1 MSTAVM
7 SASRFEVGDGLIVW
21 AQPCCDE
28 VRQRSMGPTGVL
40 MPWGSFPTTTQFPP
54 GSPDHHQ
61 CTLRL
66 VKFWTNIFEIDERDL
81 KLKPLLSIR
90 VAFLLPCRSIYIKR
104 VKAGDRNELELNVEF
119 GATINLWAEKAGNG
133 KGGCKRRCIKVYQGG
148 CKWRYMKS
156 RGCFMPP
163 LKSHRLFTGSLLKCR
178 AVWRPQIASIILRSA
193 YCPPGTTPEKGN
205 THLQTD

>member
-1 MSTAVM
+1 
-7 SASRFEVGDGLIVW
+7 
-21 AQPCCDE
+21 
-28 VRQRSMGPTGVL
+28 
-40 MPWGSFPTTTQFPP
+40 MPWGSLPQTTQFPP

-119 GATINLWAEKAGNG
+119 GATINL
-133 KGGCKRRCIKVYQGG
+133 KRLGMAKRVQVRVY
-148 CKWRYMKS
+148 
-156 RGCFMPP
+156 
-163 LKSHRLFTGSLLKCR
+163 
-178 AVWRPQIASIILRSA
+178 
-193 YCPPGTTPEKGN
+193 
-205 THLQTD
+205 

>member
-1 MSTAVM
+1 MHSTAMSTAVM

-21 AQPCCDE
+21 AQACCDGE
-28 VRQRSMGPTGVL
+28 VRQRSMGPTVVL
-40 MPWGSFPTTTQFPP
+40 MPWGSFPQPWGSFPPNHPIPP

-119 GATINLWAEKAGNG
+119 GATINLPAEKAGNG
-133 KGGCKRRCIKVYQGG
+133 KGGV
-148 CKWRYMKS
+148 
-156 RGCFMPP
+156 
-163 LKSHRLFTGSLLKCR
+163 
-178 AVWRPQIASIILRSA
+178 
-193 YCPPGTTPEKGN
+193 
-205 THLQTD
+205 

>member
-1 MSTAVM
+1 MHSTAMSTAVM

-21 AQPCCDE
+21 GQACCDE

-40 MPWGSFPTTTQFPP
+40 MPWGSLPQTTQFPP

-61 CTLRL
+61 CTVRL

-104 VKAGDRNELELNVEF
+104 VKAGDRNELELNVEV
-119 GATINLWAEKAGNG
+119 GATINLKPEKAGNG
-133 KGGCKRRCIKVYQGG
+133 KGGAASRGVSSCIKG
-148 CKWRYMKS
+148 CK
-156 RGCFMPP
+156 
-163 LKSHRLFTGSLLKCR
+163 
-178 AVWRPQIASIILRSA
+178 
-193 YCPPGTTPEKGN
+193 
-205 THLQTD
+205 